1 MLLRCVFTGLRCS
14 GTEMGDAE
22 AMKLAAAVPF
32 RQSLVAVDGAGD
44 EAADNKVTFLFCTQ
58 LVCCIACVPGT
69 VWLCLDGGWRS
80 CCGSIHSFL
89 KPQITQVKHNDD
101 YKARPWSREKR
112 AVTVQAPP
120 YI

>member
-1 MLLRCVFTGLRCS
+1 
-14 GTEMGDAE
+14 MGDAE

-58 LVCCIACVPGT
+58 LVCCTACVHGT

-80 CCGSIHSFL
+80 CCGSWCGVIQ
-89 KPQITQVKHNDD
+89 KEMHNS
-101 YKARPWSREKR
+101 YMSVA
-112 AVTVQAPP
+112 
-120 YI
+120 